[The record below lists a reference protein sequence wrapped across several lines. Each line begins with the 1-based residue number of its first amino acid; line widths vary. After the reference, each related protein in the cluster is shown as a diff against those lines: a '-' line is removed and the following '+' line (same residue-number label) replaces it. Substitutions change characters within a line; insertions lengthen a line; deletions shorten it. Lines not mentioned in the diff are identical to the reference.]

1 MTEKRNNTP
10 KETPELRF
18 VTKTLAARKPTRF
31 DFYPDAPARAAMAT
45 ALGLIEVLAL
55 RLTGELRPVGRH
67 DFELVA
73 DLTARAVQPC
83 SVTLAPVPCTLSE
96 SVHRRFVADF
106 ATPEGDEVE
115 MGDEETDPLPEIL
128 DIAEIATEALAL
140 ALPQY
145 PRAPGVE
152 LGEAVFAG
160 PGVAPLSDA
169 DLRPFSGLAA
179 LAAKLKKPDSG
190 SSSGG

>member
-45 ALGLIEVLAL
+45 ALGLIEVPAL
-55 RLTGELRPVGRH
+55 RLAGELRPVGRH

-96 SVHRRFVADF
+96 AVHRRFVADF
-106 ATPEGDEVE
+106 STPESDEVE

>member
-96 SVHRRFVADF
+96 AVHRRFVADF